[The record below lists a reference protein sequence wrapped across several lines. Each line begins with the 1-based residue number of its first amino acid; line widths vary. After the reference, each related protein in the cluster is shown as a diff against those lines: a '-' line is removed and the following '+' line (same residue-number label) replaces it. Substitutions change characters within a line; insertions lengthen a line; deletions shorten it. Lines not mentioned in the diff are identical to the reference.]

1 MNGDLKHLLIVD
13 DDAAIRGF
21 FQEIFPKDRYR
32 VDCASNGEEAARR
45 IARKSYDVVV
55 TDLCMPKMD
64 GIGLIQEIQRI
75 DATVTVVAI
84 TGFGTIKDA
93 VSLMKTGAF
102 DVLTKPFSLDEIRVT
117 IDKAIRHHDLAK
129 ENRELGRRLETSE
142 KLAAIG
148 QLAAGVAHEINNPLD
163 GIMRFVN
170 LTLERIE
177 DDEARGN
184 LTDAQAGLSRIGG
197 IVKDLLSFA
206 RCIGSDAEPQA
217 LDALIGEAVKPFEAA
232 MRDRSIEFETRIAGG
247 DAPIP
252 GAVLHVVSNLAKNAI
267 DALDSGGHLSIDATV
282 DGAHASID
290 VVDDGSGIPAD
301 ALAHI
306 FEPFYTTKRLGHGTG
321 LGLSLCQ
328 QIVEK
333 AGGTIDVESSEDGTR
348 FSVRVPLVEAPTPAT
363 V

>member
-1 MNGDLKHLLIVD
+1 MTADLKHLLIVD

-21 FQEIFPKDRYR
+21 FQEIFPKDHYR

-75 DATVTVVAI
+75 DSTVTVVAI

-129 ENRELGRRLETSE
+129 ENRELGRKLETSE

-170 LTLERIE
+170 LTLERVE

-184 LTDAQAGLSRIGG
+184 LADAQAGLTRIGG

-206 RCIGSDAEPQA
+206 RCIGADAEPES
-217 LDALIGEAVKPFEAA
+217 LEGVVGDAARPFESA
-232 MRDRSIEFETRIAGG
+232 MRDKSVSLETRIAGG
-247 DAPIP
+247 DAAVP
-252 GAVLHVVSNLAKNAI
+252 GAVLHVVSNLVKNAL
-267 DALDSGGHLSIDATV
+267 DALESGGHIAVDATV
-282 DGAHASID
+282 DHAHATIE
-290 VVDDGSGIPAD
+290 VTDDGPGIPAE
-301 ALAHI
+301 AIEHI

-333 AGGTIDVESSEDGTR
+333 QGGTIDVQSDESGTR
-348 FSVRVPLVEAPTPAT
+348 FTVRVPLADVPAAAA